1 VSDRRTI
8 DDLLDDAAV
17 RLGRLTPLE
26 AWAEMRAGAILVDT
40 RSPDQRQAQGY
51 VPRSVHHPLATILW
65 RLGSDCATSNEK
77 IPLDA
82 RVILICREGFSSV
95 LVAAQLQEIGFE
107 DATDVI
113 GGVEAWKEAG
123 LPVLRQANELSV
135 EPDEAVA
142 R

>member
-1 VSDRRTI
+1 VRKTI
-8 DDLLDDAAV
+8 DQILGDAAV
-17 RLGRLTPLE
+17 RLGRLSPVE
-26 AWAEMRAGAILVDT
+26 AWAEMRAGAVLVDT

-51 VPRSVHHPLATILW
+51 VPGAVHHPISTILW
-65 RLGSDCATSNEK
+65 RLDPDCPTSNEK

-95 LVAAQLQEIGFE
+95 LTAAQLHEIGFE

-113 GGVEAWKEAG
+113 GGVEAWKESG
-123 LPVLRQANELSV
+123 LPVLRQANAVAV
-135 EPDEAVA
+135 EADEAVA

>member
-1 VSDRRTI
+1 MRKTI
-8 DDLLDDAAV
+8 DEILDDAAV
-17 RLGRLTPLE
+17 RLGRLSPVE
-26 AWAEMRAGAILVDT
+26 AWAEMRAGAVLVDT

-51 VPRSVHHPLATILW
+51 LPGAVHHPLSTILW
-65 RLGSDCATSNEK
+65 RFDPDCPTQNEK

-95 LVAAQLQEIGFE
+95 LVAAQLQELGFE

-113 GGVEAWKEAG
+113 GGVDAWKEAG
-123 LPVLRQANELSV
+123 LPTLRQANAVAV
-135 EPDEAVA
+135 EQDEAVA

>member
-1 VSDRRTI
+1 VRKTI
-8 DDLLDDAAV
+8 DEILGDAAV
-17 RLGRLTPLE
+17 GLGRLSPLE
-26 AWAEMRAGAILVDT
+26 AWAEMRAGATLVDI

-51 VPRSVHHPLATILW
+51 VPGSVHHPLSTILW
-65 RLGSDCATSNEK
+65 RLDPECPTSNER

-95 LVAAQLQEIGFE
+95 LAAAQLLELGFE

-113 GGVEAWKEAG
+113 GGVDAWKEAG
-123 LPVLRQANELSV
+123 LPVLRQANAVAV
-135 EPDEAVA
+135 EQDEAVA

>member
-1 VSDRRTI
+1 VRKTI
-8 DDLLDDAAV
+8 HEILGDAAV
-17 RLGRLTPLE
+17 RLGRLSPLE
-26 AWAEMRAGAILVDT
+26 AWAEMQAGATLVDI

-51 VPRSVHHPLATILW
+51 VPGSVHHPLSTILW
-65 RLGSDCATSNEK
+65 RLDPDCPTSHEK

-95 LVAAQLQEIGFE
+95 LTAAQLQELGFE

-123 LPVLRQANELSV
+123 LPVLRQANAVAV
-135 EPDEAVA
+135 EQNEAVA

>member
-1 VSDRRTI
+1 VRTTI
-8 DDLLDDAAV
+8 DEILDDAAV
-17 RLGRLTPLE
+17 RLGRLSPIE
-26 AWAEMRAGAILVDT
+26 AWAEMRAGAVLVDT

-51 VPRSVHHPLATILW
+51 VPGAVHHPLSTILW
-65 RLGSDCATSNEK
+65 RLDPDYPTSNEK

-95 LVAAQLQEIGFE
+95 LVAAQLHELGFE

-113 GGVEAWKEAG
+113 GGVEDWKRAG
-123 LPVLRQANELSV
+123 LPVLRQANQPVV
-135 EPDEAVA
+135 EADEAVA

>member
-1 VSDRRTI
+1 VRKPI
-8 DDLLDDAAV
+8 DQLLADAAV

-40 RSPDQRQAQGY
+40 RSPDQRQDQGY
-51 VPRSVHHPLATILW
+51 IPGTVHHPLSTILW
-65 RLGSDCATSNEK
+65 RLDPDCPTSNEK

-82 RVILICREGFSSV
+82 RVILICREGYSSV
-95 LVAAQLQEIGFE
+95 LAAAQLQEIGFD

-113 GGVEAWKEAG
+113 GGVEAWREAG
-123 LPVLRQANELSV
+123 LPTLRQANQIAV
-135 EPDEAVA
+135 DADEAVA